1 VVRSFRPPPAIL
13 GIGPIVWRQLLTAW
27 RSSSKAVLACLA
39 VALLG
44 GPLLVFVA
52 ANISTWSRVGFVFFI
67 AVYVL
72 PRTLVFDFRSD
83 LDNMESFKVLPL
95 GPWKLC
101 AGQLVAPAL
110 LASLIQLLLLGSAAM
125 CLDGVARLVAIGL
138 MPFTIPFNALLYS
151 LENLI
156 FLLFPTP
163 LVPVGRVDFDFLG
176 RTMVDFAVKTAL
188 LIAGCGLAAGVGI
201 LVLQA
206 TNRSWPAFAIVT
218 WCSLALLALLMLPV
232 LSWAFERFDI
242 SRR

>member
-1 VVRSFRPPPAIL
+1 
-13 GIGPIVWRQLLTAW
+13 
-27 RSSSKAVLACLA
+27 
-39 VALLG
+39 
-44 GPLLVFVA
+44 
-52 ANISTWSRVGFVFFI
+52 
-67 AVYVL
+67 
-72 PRTLVFDFRSD
+72 
-83 LDNMESFKVLPL
+83 
-95 GPWKLC
+95 
-101 AGQLVAPAL
+101 
-110 LASLIQLLLLGSAAM
+110 
-125 CLDGVARLVAIGL
+125 